1 METLRKKLHTD
12 DDILW
17 LNHEKSLREQGIPDE
32 QMLLLRKKLF
42 FSDVNVD
49 RNDPVQLNLMYI
61 QVNKIV
67 WVFDTIFVDSNRIIF
82 LRNPFKPI
90 SAIYRNVKLDY
101 CKWYQLTIF
110 SIKLTF
116 DWFVAC
122 EHDLCNC
129 LNNNRITPVSWTV
142 PTRYQWRTLS
152 SWLLSEYKYNSV
164 ITTRANT
171 RKGFW
176 SWRTF
181 FPLST
186 DEYQES
192 RRKYTPNTVN

>member
-67 WVFDTIFVDSNRIIF
+67 WVFDTIFVDSNRII
-82 LRNPFKPI
+82 
-90 SAIYRNVKLDY
+90 
-101 CKWYQLTIF
+101 
-110 SIKLTF
+110 
-116 DWFVAC
+116 
-122 EHDLCNC
+122 
-129 LNNNRITPVSWTV
+129 
-142 PTRYQWRTLS
+142 LS
-152 SWLLSEYKYNSV
+152 
-164 ITTRANT
+164 
-171 RKGFW
+171 
-176 SWRTF
+176 
-181 FPLST
+181 
-186 DEYQES
+186 QES
-192 RRKYTPNTVN
+192 I